1 MTHLV
6 TFVLDETGSMQVR
19 KDVTISGFNEWMQ
32 EMEKFPGEVL
42 LNLIKFHSEKHE
54 LLFKQAVLG
63 PSQIRLTDENYQP
76 AAATPLLDAVGRAI
90 RETDEQLE
98 QLPDDT
104 EVILVVLTDG
114 EENDS
119 TEFSLEAIK
128 SLIAEKEEAG
138 WAITY
143 LGASTDAWFG
153 AQSMGISL
161 GATMNYRGDNLSSQQ
176 AFRSSAMALGQYM
189 GGGSSAGG
197 VFNEAGVTDDSGQL
211 IVEDDDP
218 NFTVVN
224 TPVLNSTLN
233 TIDAIFF
240 PVIGKKFGNTNL
252 QNEKNIP
259 Q

>member
-6 TFVLDETGSMQVR
+6 TFLLDETGSMQIR

-63 PSQIRLTDENYQP
+63 PAQIRLTDENYVP
-76 AAATPLLDAVGRAI
+76 SAATPLLDAVGRAI

-114 EENDS
+114 EENSS

-128 SLIAEKEEAG
+128 ALIAEKEEAG

-143 LGASTDAWFG
+143 LGASTDAWLG
-153 AQSMGISL
+153 AQNMGVSL
-161 GATMNYRGDNLSSQQ
+161 GATMNFAGDPVSTQQ
-176 AFRSSAMALGQYM
+176 AFRSNAMALGHYM

-197 VFNEAGVTDDSGQL
+197 IYSESGVVDDDGQL
-211 IVEDDDP
+211 ILDPVADLTLDPAADITIIPSTESDEADDENDLSED
-218 NFTVVN
+218 
-224 TPVLNSTLN
+224 
-233 TIDAIFF
+233 
-240 PVIGKKFGNTNL
+240 
-252 QNEKNIP
+252 
-259 Q
+259 